1 RAVASRGPTT
11 AEPSTAESSTADAV
25 RQGAVM
31 SQVKPSELYTAARLA
46 DALVYAVGVAGVVGG
61 GLLFQQDRLGL
72 ALVAWAL
79 TFCVGAGL
87 RLVAWATKGVAQMLQ
102 RSDTIIE
109 ELARLSDEQRRATPS
124 SEPGAQGPSSQ
135 RSFPP
140 GERPRDPYQR
150 WGGWH

>member
-1 RAVASRGPTT
+1 
-11 AEPSTAESSTADAV
+11 
-25 RQGAVM
+25 M

-46 DALVYAVGVAGVVGG
+46 DALVYVVGVAGVVGG

-87 RLVAWATKGVAQMLQ
+87 RLVAWSTKGVAQMLQ

-109 ELARLSDEQRRATPS
+109 ELARLSHEQHQTAPPAEGHQRPSGSGASPRRA
-124 SEPGAQGPSSQ
+124 
-135 RSFPP
+135 
-140 GERPRDPYQR
+140 DPYER